1 MSKVCVIG
9 LDGGTFTVIDYLVG
23 QKRLPNFAQL
33 MAAGSRGTLLST
45 TPPLTPPAWSSFFTG
60 CNPGKTG
67 AIGFFKFR
75 PGTYQL
81 EPMNAGNLQG
91 TPIWSLASGRGKRV
105 CVYNV
110 PVTYP
115 AVPVNGILISGMDA
129 PSFDDQA
136 IYPLEHKR
144 SFLSAVPN
152 YKVSTEI
159 DVKYLANHSQNPA
172 ADYIEMLKSHLEM
185 EIKAINHLM
194 GLEDWDLFVGV
205 IRSPDNFQHIFW
217 KDAEMVIK
225 GEPVS
230 TDESMRAEAVFNCYE
245 AIDRELG
252 KTWSSWC
259 TDRNLI
265 FMSDHGFGRLRSDI
279 CLNRVLAD
287 AGLLEFL
294 PRSGRKRS
302 REYVKK
308 ILQDHLTFENRQKIK
323 HLLGKD
329 DTDKRW
335 HSFVD
340 SLVADIDWS
349 RTRLSSIAQ
358 YGCLFVNLKGRDPM
372 GIVASEAERQ
382 AVLSEAEA
390 ALSQLRDPEDGVP
403 IVSSFYRKEELYNG
417 PMMPAMPDIVINMR
431 NWSYRGISS
440 TAIELAEESIFRSYS
455 SEQNQLAHTGT
466 HRLEGILVMSG
477 PDIATADLGTV
488 RMVDIAPTIM
498 LLLALPASQDW
509 DGQVLESA
517 LGMDAVGPVREEK
530 EAYRAGGK
538 VEDNHVYSREDE
550 EEIRKRLENLGYL

>member
-9 LDGGTFTVIDYLVG
+9 LDGGTFTVVDYLVR
-23 QKRLPNFAQL
+23 QNRMPNFAR
-33 MAAGSRGTLLST
+33 MMGSGSRATLLST

-81 EPMNAGNLQG
+81 EPMNAANLQG
-91 TPIWSLASGRGKRV
+91 MPIWSLASSRGKRV

-136 IYPLEHKR
+136 IYPLEQKS
-144 SFLSAVPN
+144 SFLAAVPD

-159 DVKYLANHSQNPA
+159 DIKYLANHSHNPA
-172 ADYIEMLKSHLEM
+172 AEYIEMLKSHLDM
-185 EIKAINHLM
+185 EIRAMNYLM
-194 GLEDWDLFVGV
+194 GLEDWDLFFGV
-205 IRSPDNFQHIFW
+205 IRSPDSFQHIFW

-230 TDESMRAEAVFNCYE
+230 TNGFMRAEAVFNCYE
-245 AIDRELG
+245 AIDSELG
-252 KTWSSWC
+252 KTWSSWGK
-259 TDRNLI
+259 DRNII

-287 AGLLEFL
+287 SGLLEFL

-308 ILQDHLTFENRQKIK
+308 LLQEHLTLEARQKIK
-323 HLLGKD
+323 YLLGRD

-335 HSFVD
+335 HLFVD
-340 SLVADIDWS
+340 ALVADIDWS
-349 RTRLSSIAQ
+349 RTRISSIAQ
-358 YGCLFVNLKGRDPM
+358 YGCLFVNLKGRDPL
-372 GIVASEAERQ
+372 GIVAGESERLAVLNEAES
-382 AVLSEAEA
+382 V
-390 ALSQLRDPEDGVP
+390 LSQLKDPEDGVP
-403 IVSSFYRKEELYNG
+403 VVSRFYRKEELYSG
-417 PMMPAMPDIVINMR
+417 PMMQAMPDIVINMR

-440 TAIELAEESIFRSYS
+440 TAIELAEESIFRSLS
-455 SEQNQLAHTGT
+455 SDGNPLAHTGT
-466 HRLEGILVMSG
+466 HRLEGMLILGG
-477 PDIATADLGTV
+477 PDIKAADIGTV
-488 RMVDIAPTIM
+488 QMVDVAPTIM
-498 LLLALPASQDW
+498 RLLGLPAPQDW
-509 DGQVLESA
+509 DGQVLEAA
-517 LGMDAVGPVREEK
+517 LGEDAAGPAGEEA
-530 EAYRAGGK
+530 AYQIEGQ
-538 VEDNHVYSREDE
+538 VEEDQVYSREDE